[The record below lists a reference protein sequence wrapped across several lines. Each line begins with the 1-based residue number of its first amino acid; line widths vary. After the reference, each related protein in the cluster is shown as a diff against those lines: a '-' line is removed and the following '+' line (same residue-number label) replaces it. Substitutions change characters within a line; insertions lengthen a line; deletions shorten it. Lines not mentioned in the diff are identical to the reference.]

1 MGGLKNLD
9 EIFGGSSTEMESQS
23 EDKIVQ
29 LDIDKLVD
37 YRKGNVGKN
46 RYSDA
51 DMLDLVESIK
61 NNGVIEPAVVR
72 PIENGMYEII
82 LGHHRRDA
90 SLLAGLDTLPCIIK
104 DIDDSSAELMFMD
117 SNIQKGF
124 EKLTHSE
131 KAELIYRRNEALKA
145 QGKRTDL
152 ISEEEKESTSSVRD
166 EFHLS
171 GSTIKRYLRIY
182 ILEGAIKELLDNGE
196 IALRTAVNLSY
207 ISPSLQNYIYDL
219 ITTYGFKV
227 TEKDSEKLKED
238 AAEGNLTETLIEQ
251 LIMGDKTKN
260 QRTEVKVKAYKIK
273 PIIFSKYF
281 TQNQK
286 EKEIDEILEKA
297 LEQYFS
303 SGVV

>member
-9 EIFGGSSTEMESQS
+9 EIFGGASTEMENQS

-29 LDIDKLVD
+29 LDIDKLID

-51 DMLDLVESIK
+51 DMNDLIESVK

-72 PIENGMYEII
+72 PIEDGMYEIV

-90 SLLAGLDTLPCIIK
+90 SLLAGLDKLPCIIK

-152 ISEEEKESTSSVRD
+152 INEEEKESALSVRE

-171 GSTIKRYLRIY
+171 GTTIKRYLRIY
-182 ILEGAIKELLDNGE
+182 ILEDGIKELLDEGT

-227 TEKDSEKLKED
+227 TEKDSEKLKESS
-238 AAEGNLTETLIEQ
+238 AQGNLTETLIEQ
-251 LIMGDKTKN
+251 LIMGDKTKS
-260 QRTEVKVKAYKIK
+260 RETETKVKSYKIK

-281 TQNQK
+281 TQKK

-297 LEQYFS
+297 LAQYFS
-303 SGVV
+303 QEA

>member
-1 MGGLKNLD
+1 MGGLKGLE
-9 EIFGGSSTEMESQS
+9 EIFGGSFNEENSQSQS
-23 EDKIVQ
+23 EEKIVQ

-37 YRKGNVGKN
+37 YRKGNIGQN

-51 DMLDLVESIK
+51 DMEDLIESIK
-61 NNGVIEPAVVR
+61 NNGVIQPATVR

-90 SLLAGLDTLPCIIK
+90 SLLAGLDQLPCVIR
-104 DIDDSSAELMFMD
+104 DVDDNTAELLFME

-124 EKLTHSE
+124 ERLSHTE

-152 ISEEEKESTSSVRD
+152 MSEAERESVSSTEEE
-166 EFHLS
+166 FNLS
-171 GSTIKRYLRIY
+171 ASTIKRYLRIY
-182 ILEGAIKELLDNGE
+182 VLDDTLKTLLDDGR

-207 ISPSLQNYIYDL
+207 LPKDIQVKVYNIATDNNLNLSENQSMELRENAKL
-219 ITTYGFKV
+219 GNITEEFIT
-227 TEKDSEKLKED
+227 KLLVGE
-238 AAEGNLTETLIEQ
+238 
-251 LIMGDKTKN
+251 KTKEKGS
-260 QRTEVKVKAYKIK
+260 TVKIKAYKIK

-281 TQNQK
+281 TQEQN
-286 EKEIDEILEKA
+286 EKEIDEIINSA

-303 SGVV
+303 N